1 MMKYLHFIL
10 SILLLLCLLP
20 MPYGYLYAC
29 SLRVDGGFGVM
40 ACRYYE
46 QNNMVLA
53 IVFGFLA
60 LLFQPFIKIPWAHP
74 MERGGCDCG
83 NFIVS
88 FAGVTTSKSE
98 SGTSVGR
105 CRGLRLADIEDID
118 VEV

>member
-1 MMKYLHFIL
+1 MSPSDALRL
-10 SILLLLCLLP
+10 
-20 MPYGYLYAC
+20 LYAC
-29 SLRVDGGFGVM
+29 SLRVDGGIWSDGIPLLRAKQYGVGYRVWFPCV
-40 ACRYYE
+40 AVSTLHQDC
-46 QNNMVLA
+46 
-53 IVFGFLA
+53 
-60 LLFQPFIKIPWAHP
+60 PWAHP

-105 CRGLRLADIEDID
+105 CRGLRLADIGDID